1 MTQPSKS
8 VRIEFVALLAAFA
21 LFLST
26 VEYMIPK
33 PLPFMRLGL
42 ANLPLMIAL
51 GVARN
56 KEYALLSILKVLGQ
70 ALVTGTL
77 FSYIAL
83 FSVVGTF
90 ASVAVMLVLYHVG
103 KKQISLIG
111 IGVGGAM
118 ASNIAQ
124 LVLSYYLLFGD
135 AALLIATPFLAVGLI
150 SSLILGIFAHQFV
163 TQSRWYQRYL

>member
-70 ALVTGTL
+70 EY
-77 FSYIAL
+77 S
-83 FSVVGTF
+83 
-90 ASVAVMLVLYHVG
+90 
-103 KKQISLIG
+103 
-111 IGVGGAM
+111 
-118 ASNIAQ
+118 
-124 LVLSYYLLFGD
+124 
-135 AALLIATPFLAVGLI
+135 
-150 SSLILGIFAHQFV
+150 
-163 TQSRWYQRYL
+163 